1 MSNDNLKVLM
11 RSGKLRSQ
19 ETRSRQC
26 GLHFIIGVAKSRTH
40 SILIF
45 VLPIFGFLNFVWDVW
60 KSYFSMCKVPRRL
73 SFCVNLAFL
82 GPWVLG
88 LGFLKSWKLG
98 QNGHEKNFITTQFAF
113 LFACFVWPLPS
124 SLCQLVML
132 HYNML
137 FCSSVSS
144 ACLYKRQLSEILVLS
159 KRLILHENVIFL
171 F

>member
-1 MSNDNLKVLM
+1 MVKLPNDNLKVLM

-26 GLHFIIGVAKSRTH
+26 GLHFIIGVAKFRTH

-45 VLPIFGFLNFVWDVW
+45 LLSIFGFLNFVWDVW

-73 SFCVNLAFL
+73 SFCANLAFW

-98 QNGHEKNFITTQFAF
+98 QNGHERILLPPNLHFCLHVSYDHFFHHYVNWWCYTTTRFFVHLFHLSVCTKGNFLKFWF
-113 LFACFVWPLPS
+113 WL
-124 SLCQLVML
+124 
-132 HYNML
+132 
-137 FCSSVSS
+137 
-144 ACLYKRQLSEILVLS
+144 RD
-159 KRLILHENVIFL
+159 
-171 F
+171 